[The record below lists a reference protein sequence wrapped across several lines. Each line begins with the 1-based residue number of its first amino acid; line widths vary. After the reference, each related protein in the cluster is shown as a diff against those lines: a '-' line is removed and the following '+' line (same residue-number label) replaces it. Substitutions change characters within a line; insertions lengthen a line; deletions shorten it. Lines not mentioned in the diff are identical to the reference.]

1 MSAQPNPLL
10 TAEQYLEIERKAKT
24 KSEFYN
30 GEMFAMAGARF
41 AHNELARNMLI
52 VIGNRRGSC
61 RSCPSDMRV
70 LIPATGLYTY
80 PDVVV
85 VCGQPQFL
93 DETQDTLLNPVLIVE
108 VLSPST
114 ESFDRGRKFEQYRS
128 IPSFREYVLVS
139 SDRVHVDL
147 YQKQADGKWLL
158 SSADA
163 KEESLTLATID
174 CPLPLSELYYGVD
187 LN

>member
-1 MSAQPNPLL
+1 MSEPPLPL
-10 TAEQYLEIERKAKT
+10 FTAEQYLEIERNAQR

-30 GEMFAMAGARF
+30 GEMFAMPTARF

-52 VIGNRRGSC
+52 VIGNRRGSY

-85 VCGQPQFL
+85 VCGQPEFL
-93 DETQDTLLNPVLIVE
+93 DETKDTLLNPGLIME

-114 ESFDRGRKFEQYRS
+114 ESFDRSRKFEQYRS
-128 IPSFREYVLVS
+128 IPSFSEYLLVS

-147 YQKQADGKWLL
+147 YQKQPDGKWLL
-158 SSADA
+158 SSAGTM
-163 KEESLTLATID
+163 EESLTLATIG

-187 LN
+187 LS